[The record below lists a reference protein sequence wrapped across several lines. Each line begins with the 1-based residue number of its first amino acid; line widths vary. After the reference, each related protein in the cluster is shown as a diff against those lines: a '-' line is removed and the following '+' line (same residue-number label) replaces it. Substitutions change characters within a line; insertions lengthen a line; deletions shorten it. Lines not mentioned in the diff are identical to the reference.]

1 MSNQLVL
8 GVLHLCQAKMGG
20 LRKRCKQ
27 FGGLRGEK
35 GKKERKEKKKRKK
48 GENEGK
54 EEEGGNSCTK
64 TGRFFSYLG
73 HSLPRG
79 HLMAMELSPN
89 SGAGFAQFGTNFG
102 WVFWAFYARN
112 CVFV

>member
-1 MSNQLVL
+1 MSGQNGWFEEEVQTIRWVE
-8 GVLHLCQAKMGG
+8 
-20 LRKRCKQ
+20 RRE
-27 FGGLRGEK
+27 R
-35 GKKERKEKKKRKK
+35 KERKKEKKERKK

-64 TGRFFSYLG
+64 TSRFFSYLG

-89 SGAGFAQFGTNFG
+89 SGAGFAQFGTNSG